1 MTSALWTEVIG
12 PRPKG
17 GAVAADFIAMLD

>member
-12 PRPKG
+12 PRLKG